1 MRIKTFLSSLLLG
14 LVSVTNSM
22 QPASAVQECLPPNTG
37 EYLLVIVSESPS
49 SQSIVRNTVPP
60 DINIVICRY
69 LKNVVSSISGFDD
82 QYVAED
88 WAKYLGEKTGLA
100 SYVIKPNPNITP
112 IKPAEPFLPRNLD
125 KGFAVIV
132 DYNNQPAV
140 LNQLERTL
148 GRSVGLISYGQRVYL
163 LVTYTPDKDVAT
175 SSLFNLS
182 SRGFNTFIVDS
193 SQVTILKSGI

>member
-1 MRIKTFLSSLLLG
+1 
-14 LVSVTNSM
+14 
-22 QPASAVQECLPPNTG
+22 
-37 EYLLVIVSESPS
+37 
-49 SQSIVRNTVPP
+49 
-60 DINIVICRY
+60 
-69 LKNVVSSISGFDD
+69 
-82 QYVAED
+82 
-88 WAKYLGEKTGLA
+88 
-100 SYVIKPNPNITP
+100 
-112 IKPAEPFLPRNLD
+112 
-125 KGFAVIV
+125 
-132 DYNNQPAV
+132 